1 MHFHSQHFPP
11 FSPTFQR
18 FSDAVTWVVPNQS
31 QPIPSD
37 PIRSDSRHA
46 VCCRLPSH
54 LVSCTLSVLF
64 TWPANALYSPL
75 FAQFDLLTLHTP
87 VSSTSQIVHNSL
99 DGKWHPQHNIILG
112 FTFCI
117 SKFKFNTEFSSMAFP
132 YPFLCFDFDFNFL
145 DLSALASYK
154 WLKCHLYKKY

>member
-1 MHFHSQHFPP
+1 MRLLGWFRTNLNRSH
-11 FSPTFQR
+11 
-18 FSDAVTWVVPNQS
+18 
-31 QPIPSD
+31 PIPSD

-154 WLKCHLYKKY
+154 WLKYHLYKKY